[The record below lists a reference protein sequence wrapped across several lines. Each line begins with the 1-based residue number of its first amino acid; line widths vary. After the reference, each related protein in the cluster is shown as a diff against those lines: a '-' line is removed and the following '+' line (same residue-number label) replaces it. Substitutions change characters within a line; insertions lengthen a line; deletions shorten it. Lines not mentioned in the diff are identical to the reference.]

1 MGFPAGY
8 FRIINFRS
16 RNGFFSIGGKKSVKK
31 VPWWGWVIMLGIAV
45 VGFEIVSY
53 AIAYYYGI
61 KTLFS
66 SMGTSN
72 QNS

>member
-16 RNGFFSIGGKKSVKK
+16 RTGFFSIGGKKSVNK

-66 SMGTSN
+66 NMGTSN